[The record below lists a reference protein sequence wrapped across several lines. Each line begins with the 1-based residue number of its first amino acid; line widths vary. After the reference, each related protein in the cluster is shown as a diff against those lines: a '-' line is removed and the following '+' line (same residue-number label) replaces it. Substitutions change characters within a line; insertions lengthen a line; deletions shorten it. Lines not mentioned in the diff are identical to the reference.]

1 MHDVFQVAP
10 PEGYYRQYMG
20 PAEMHKSLNALDGI
34 LTGILADGI
43 VNEQES
49 SELQN
54 WYALHEP
61 LIDRQPFKE
70 LLPAIRLAFEED
82 VLDIEE
88 AEGIRWL
95 CERYLDKRQDALYFD
110 GATSAIQ
117 QLEGMLHGFIADG
130 KLTDEELAAL
140 GRWLAENEQ
149 LAGIYP
155 YDEIYSLLVAA
166 QSDGVVTQ
174 DERNMLTAFFS
185 TFVDL
190 RESYNL
196 SEGEMQR
203 LQKEYSVGGIC
214 AVDPQI
220 SFEGKVFCFTGE
232 FAHGKKAFMQHTA
245 EERGAEVSSS
255 VAKRVDY
262 LIVGAEG
269 NDCWAYSCYGRKV
282 EKAVELR
289 KNGHHILIVH
299 ENDYWDQLPEVGE

>member
-1 MHDVFQVAP
+1 MNDVFQITP
-10 PEGYYRQYMG
+10 PERYYRQYMG

-34 LTGILADGI
+34 LNGILADGV

-70 LLPAIRLAFEED
+70 LLPAIRLAFEDD

-95 CERYLDKRQDALYFD
+95 CERYLDKRQEALYFD
-110 GATSAIQ
+110 GTTSAIQ

-130 KLTDEELAAL
+130 KLTNEELSAL
-140 GRWLAENEQ
+140 GRWLADNKQ
-149 LAGIYP
+149 LAGVYP
-155 YDEIYSLLVAA
+155 YDEIYGLLVAA

-232 FAHGKKAFMQHTA
+232 FAHGKKAFIQHMA

-255 VAKRVDY
+255 VTKRVDY
-262 LIVGAEG
+262 LVVGAEG

-289 KNGHHILIVH
+289 KNGHRILIIH
-299 ENDYWDQLPEVGE
+299 ENDYWKQLPEIGE